1 MNKAVILEIAD
12 FNFYAEIKVKR
23 IVRALVFH
31 FCEIRCFMFKSL
43 LLRLIH
49 LIFRIYEYSLLLK
62 IRTIDRDTVSYLIKH
77 NIKDLSYT

>member
-23 IVRALVFH
+23 IARALVFH
-31 FCEIRCFMFKSL
+31 FCEIRYFMFKSL